1 MLAGNRVRT
10 GAARYALTRRTL
22 IVLAVAGVMATGP
35 DVRATY
41 LYFPR
46 PVPFLLQRP
55 ETTLFYSK
63 ELEDESR
70 IGVDGE
76 RKKELRTERLTL
88 NFRSSGWV
96 YHPALVT
103 FTIDLRP
110 QFLSKKLEFSSGSQ
124 TRDKVDFFGYSVGTT
139 WFKDK
144 RYTISLNSN
153 RDRVDSSSSLAT
165 DVTTESRGDRAVLAI
180 KNPILPTRLTYTD
193 SKTVTEGFFRTEF
206 SQKRWQLE
214 SEMETGKS
222 ETKLTVADMQQE
234 RLIRDVETASDRFL
248 ATVTNNYAFS
258 ADAKLNSILTIA
270 DFEAGELSSNSITN
284 LNSNLQLSH
293 RENLHSF
300 YSINLN
306 KNDVQEYG
314 SRSAMIQA
322 GLRHLLYENLTTSLG
337 VTGSQTNFPTGDITA
352 YGGALGFA
360 YNRRIPWGLLSAD
373 WSVAETI
380 QDNQVQADFIQVLDE
395 SQTFEGI
402 STTIILDNIDIDSDS
417 VDLTDTSRAI
427 VYVRGIDYEVE
438 SVGRS
443 TVITRDP
450 FAGIGDDA
458 TVLVTYNRLA
468 NAPAKTG
475 LTGNSYGMQLTLWEN
490 KFRLFF
496 RGSRFE
502 ERLIEGLGLFEPR
515 FDRTERTGA
524 QLNLHWSIT
533 SVEFEDRK
541 STTTPLKRR
550 TIRQSFQF
558 RPWPVFSFSF
568 GGQLDK
574 TELVDTGE
582 EYESRGANIGIGW
595 SIGPGRGHLQAGAFT
610 GESRNNDEH
619 GVKIGY
625 RWQFGAW
632 SPRIRYED
640 RNEFNGFANE
650 TRRRK
655 LLYFDVKRRFR

>member
-1 MLAGNRVRT
+1 MPAGNRAFLKV
-10 GAARYALTRRTL
+10 ARGALTRHL
-22 IVLAVAGVMATGP
+22 MIALAAAGVMAAGP
-35 DVRATY
+35 DLRAAY
-41 LYFPR
+41 LYFDR

-55 ETTLFYSK
+55 STTLFFSK
-63 ELEDESR
+63 EIEDESR
-70 IGVDGE
+70 TDPDGE
-76 RKKELRTERLTL
+76 RNKDYRAERLRL
-88 NFRSSGWV
+88 NFRSRGWV

-110 QFLSKKLEFSSGSQ
+110 QFLSKKFEFSPGSQ
-124 TRDKVDFFGYSVGTT
+124 TSDKVDFFGYSVGTT

-153 RDRVDSSSSLAT
+153 RDRIDSSTSLAA
-165 DVTTESRGDRAVLAI
+165 DVTTESRGDRVVLAI
-180 KNPILPTRLTYTD
+180 KNPSLPTRITYTD
-193 SKTVTEGFFRTEF
+193 SNTATDAFFRTEF

-214 SEMETGKS
+214 SEMKTGKS

-234 RLIRDVETASDRFL
+234 RLIRDFETASDRFL
-248 ATVTNNYAFS
+248 ATVTNNYTLS
-258 ADAKLNSILTIA
+258 ADAKLNTILTIA
-270 DFEAGELSSNSITN
+270 DFEAGELTSNSVSN
-284 LNSNLQLSH
+284 LNSNLQLTH
-293 RENLHSF
+293 RKNLHSF
-300 YSINLN
+300 YSVNLN

-314 SRSAMIQA
+314 SRSAMVQV

-337 VTGSQTNFPTGDITA
+337 VNGSQTSFPTGDITA
-352 YGGALGFA
+352 YGGSLGFA
-360 YNRRIPWGLLSAD
+360 YKRRIPWGMLSAD
-373 WSVAETI
+373 WSVTETI
-380 QDNQVQADFIQVLDE
+380 QDNQVQADFVQVRDE

-402 STTIILDNIDIDSDS
+402 STTIILDNIDIDPDS
-417 VDLTDTSRAI
+417 IELTDASRTI
-427 VYVRGIDYEVE
+427 VYARGIDYEVE

-533 SVEFEDRK
+533 SIEFENRT

-550 TIRQSFQF
+550 TVRQSFQF
-558 RPWPVFSFSF
+558 RPWPVFSFSL

-574 TELVDTGE
+574 TELTDTGE
-582 EYESRGANIGIGW
+582 EFESRGADIGIGW
-595 SIGPGRGHLQAGAFT
+595 SIGPGGGLLQASAST
-610 GESRNNDEH
+610 GESRNNDERSL
-619 GVKIGY
+619 KISY
-625 RWQFGAW
+625 RWRFGAW
-632 SPRIRYED
+632 SPRIRYEN

-650 TRRRK
+650 TRKRK